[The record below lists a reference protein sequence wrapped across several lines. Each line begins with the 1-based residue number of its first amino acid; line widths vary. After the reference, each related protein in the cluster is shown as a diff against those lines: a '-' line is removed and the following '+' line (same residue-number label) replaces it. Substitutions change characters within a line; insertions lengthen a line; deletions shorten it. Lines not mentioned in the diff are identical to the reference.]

1 MLIPLFSEYRYMYP
15 LEPEYEYVPKEAVLL
30 AAIVP
35 SFFPLESATI
45 KLRVELPLLLN
56 TTLIVSEP
64 DTGTLTERYDVVPV
78 PERARQYVYA
88 VPSTVTDSALTFIV
102 LLLVAIRPSPS
113 TVVLALIVPN
123 FLKLEFCVAALADNT
138 GAAVKHTNNTAT
150 TAAKTLLAFLIIINL
165 PYIID

>member
-88 VPSTVTDSALTFIV
+88 VPSTVT
-102 LLLVAIRPSPS
+102 
-113 TVVLALIVPN
+113 
-123 FLKLEFCVAALADNT
+123 
-138 GAAVKHTNNTAT
+138 
-150 TAAKTLLAFLIIINL
+150 TAAKTLLAFLIMINL
-165 PYIID
+165 PNIID

>member
-1 MLIPLFSEYRYMYP
+1 M
-15 LEPEYEYVPKEAVLL
+15 
-30 AAIVP
+30 
-35 SFFPLESATI
+35 
-45 KLRVELPLLLN
+45 
-56 TTLIVSEP
+56 
-64 DTGTLTERYDVVPV
+64 PV

-123 FLKLEFCVAALADNT
+123 FLKLEFLKFHEFCVAALADNT

-150 TAAKTLLAFLIIINL
+150 TAAKTLLAFLIMINL
-165 PYIID
+165 PNIID

>member
-1 MLIPLFSEYRYMYP
+1 MYP

-56 TTLIVSEP
+56 TTFIVSEP
-64 DTGTLTERYDVVPV
+64 DTGTLTERYDGVPV

-88 VPSTVTDSALTFIV
+88 VPSTVTDTALTFV
-102 LLLVAIRPSPS
+102 FLLLVAISPSPS
-113 TVVLALIVPN
+113 TVVLDFIVPN
-123 FLKLEFCVAALADNT
+123 FLKLEF
-138 GAAVKHTNNTAT
+138 
-150 TAAKTLLAFLIIINL
+150 
-165 PYIID
+165 